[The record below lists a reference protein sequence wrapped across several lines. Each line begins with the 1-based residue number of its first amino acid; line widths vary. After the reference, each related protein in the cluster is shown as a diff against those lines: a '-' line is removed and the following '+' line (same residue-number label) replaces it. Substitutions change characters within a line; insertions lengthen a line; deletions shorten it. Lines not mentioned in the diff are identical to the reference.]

1 MTTNLGTFDRA
12 LRLIV
17 GVALF
22 AAAFF
27 GVIALFDNTVL
38 KYIAMIVG
46 LVLAATSIFRFCPM
60 YALFGIRT
68 CRT

>member
-22 AAAFF
+22 AVAFF
-27 GVIALFDNTVL
+27 GAIALFDNTVL

>member
-1 MTTNLGTFDRA
+1 MTTNVGTFDRA
-12 LRLIV
+12 FRLIV

-22 AAAFF
+22 AAALS
-27 GVIALFDNTVL
+27 GAIALFDNTVV

-46 LVLAATSIFRFCPM
+46 LVLAATSVFRFCPI
-60 YALFGIRT
+60 YVLFGIRT

>member
-27 GVIALFDNTVL
+27 GATALFDNTVL